1 MIRIFTSVVNR
12 SDFLE
17 LQSMLFKQFLKNEYT
32 FHVVDDSVDI
42 RLSMQFQWVCADQ
55 KLDYIRK
62 PTNTKP
68 LNPAQACADTVQW
81 TYDNIIKEHCADD
94 IVLFLDS
101 DMFLIDEFDIEEYMN
116 DAIIAGLPQKR
127 RHVTYMWNGIMFFN
141 MPKIEDKN
149 IDFSDGMVDGEMTD
163 VGGQTYWYFKKTG
176 IEMKKTDEEF
186 PVYPTHWNDIEIQ
199 DEEVTKGYNIELHLD
214 SKFLHY
220 RAGTNWHSNWKDWND
235 PLEKKDKIFKTI
247 IEEILDKPMPKPL
260 PQLHEM

>member
-32 FHVVDDSVDI
+32 FHVVDDSVDD
-42 RLSMQFQWVCADQ
+42 RLSMQFRWVCGDQ

-141 MPKIEDKN
+141 MLKITA
-149 IDFSDGMVDGEMTD
+149 IDPDLNFSDGLVEGEMTD
-163 VGGQTYWYFKKTG
+163 IGGHLYYYFKKNNVSFKDTG
-176 IEMKKTDEEF
+176 VD
-186 PVYPTHWNDIEIQ
+186 YPTHFNDLDLQ
-199 DEEVTKGYNIELHLD
+199 KDTDGFNMELHLD
-214 SKFLHY
+214 GNFLHY
-220 RAGTNWHSNWKDWND
+220 RAGTNWHTQSSWKGNKD
-235 PLEKKDKIFKTI
+235 PLARKEEAFNMI
-247 IEEILDKPMPKPL
+247 IKETLNG
-260 PQLHEM
+260 